1 MAKKNILKKLKEE
14 EKKKKK
20 NLIIDAAIS
29 LFAKNSP
36 DEIHLKDIAG
46 ELGISAP
53 TIYQYFESR
62 DDLFVEIFN
71 KEILNIVKYVENKI
85 EEDKDETLEAITRYS
100 VHYFIENEGG
110 FQIITYFLVKNNI
123 PSDIL
128 KRARNAISNFLTI
141 IDEGF
146 KNLGIEGDT
155 LMLVHTLIGSVTG
168 GILIYRNY
176 PDYGKKDV
184 DELMYNLAV
193 LNTRAFKKKS
203 KDSLKNDSREKAV
216 S

>member
-20 NLIIDAAIS
+20 NLIIEAALS
-29 LFAKNSP
+29 LFANKSP

-71 KEILNIVKYVENKI
+71 KEILSVVKYVEKKI
-85 EEDKDETLEAITRYS
+85 QEENDETLEAMTRHA

-128 KRARNAISNFLTI
+128 KRARNAISNFLSI
-141 IDEGF
+141 IDDGF
-146 KNLGIEGDT
+146 KSLGIEGDT

-176 PDYGKKDV
+176 PDYEKKDV
-184 DELMYNLAV
+184 DELIYDLAI
-193 LNTRAFKKKS
+193 LNTRAFKKKDVNS
-203 KDSLKNDSREKAV
+203 NIKKEAI
-216 S
+216 

>member
-20 NLIIDAAIS
+20 SLIIEAALS
-29 LFAKNSP
+29 LFALKSP

-71 KEILNIVKYVENKI
+71 KEILSVVRYVEEKI
-85 EEDKDETLEAITRYS
+85 KSEKDETLEGIIRHS

-110 FQIITYFLVKNNI
+110 FQIINYFLVKNNI
-123 PSDIL
+123 PSNIL
-128 KRARNAISNFLTI
+128 IKAKNAISNFITI

-146 KNLGIEGDT
+146 SNLGIQGDT
-155 LMLVHTLIGSVTG
+155 LMLIHTLIGSVTG
-168 GILIYRNY
+168 TILIYRNY
-176 PDYGKKDV
+176 PDTNEIDM
-184 DELMYNLAV
+184 DELLYNLAV
-193 LNTRAFKKKS
+193 LHTRAFKKK
-203 KDSLKNDSREKAV
+203 DENQQMNN
-216 S
+216 

>member
-1 MAKKNILKKLKEE
+1 MAKKNILQQLKEE

-29 LFAKNSP
+29 LFGKRSP

-71 KEILNIVKYVENKI
+71 KEMINIVKYVEKKMKAEN
-85 EEDKDETLEAITRYS
+85 EESLEAITRHS

-128 KRARNAISNFLTI
+128 KRARNAISHFLTI
-141 IDEGF
+141 IDDGF

-155 LMLVHTLIGSVTG
+155 LMLVHTLIGTVTG

-176 PDYGKKDV
+176 PGFNEKDV
-184 DELMYNLAV
+184 DKLIYDLAI
-193 LNTRAFKKKS
+193 LNARAFKNKESEKKS
-203 KDSLKNDSREKAV
+203 K
-216 S
+216 

>member
-20 NLIIDAAIS
+20 SLIIEAALS
-29 LFAKNSP
+29 LFALKSP

-71 KEILNIVKYVENKI
+71 KEILSVVRYVEEKI
-85 EEDKDETLEAITRYS
+85 KSEKDETLEGIIRHS

-110 FQIITYFLVKNNI
+110 FQIINYFLVKNNI
-123 PSDIL
+123 PSNIL
-128 KRARNAISNFLTI
+128 IKAKNAISNFITI

-146 KNLGIEGDT
+146 TNLGIQGDT
-155 LMLVHTLIGSVTG
+155 LMLIHTLIGSVTG
-168 GILIYRNY
+168 TILIYRNY
-176 PDYGKKDV
+176 PDTNEIDM
-184 DELMYNLAV
+184 DELLYSLAV
-193 LNTRAFKKKS
+193 LHTRAFKKK
-203 KDSLKNDSREKAV
+203 DNNQ
-216 S
+216 

>member
-71 KEILNIVKYVENKI
+71 KEILNIVKYVEKKI
-85 EEDKDETLEAITRYS
+85 EADNDETLEAITRHS

-176 PDYGKKDV
+176 PDYDKKDV
-184 DELMYNLAV
+184 DAIIYDLAI
-193 LNTRAFKKKS
+193 LNARAFKKKS
-203 KDSLKNDSREKAV
+203 KNSVEGDSKKAAV
-216 S
+216 